1 MARKPRSNQVKNR
14 KDVLFDNIRPF
25 KPLTEN
31 QSTAS
36 DGFLAGRHLC
46 ITGYAGTGKTYIA
59 IYHAILDYIAGNIDH
74 ISIYRTA
81 VQTVD
86 IGFLPGTEAEKM
98 APFEAPYIQIVN
110 KILGRAD
117 GYQILKTKGILS
129 FDSTSFLRG
138 ITLDRCCVVVDEAQN
153 LDKHEVNTI
162 MTRLGK
168 DTRVVLCG
176 DIRQSDIDFHDSGL
190 GFLKKVLTR
199 IGGSYFTLVDMTH
212 EDIVRS
218 GIVKAW
224 IIAAEGVDREQ
235 KEEKE
240 RRRGNTGGPAGT
252 Q

>member
-1 MARKPRSNQVKNR
+1 MARKPRNTQVKNR
-14 KDVLFDNIRPF
+14 RDTLFDNIQPF
-25 KPLTEN
+25 KPLTNN
-31 QSTAS
+31 QARAAE
-36 DGFLAGRHLC
+36 GFQSGKNLC
-46 ITGYAGTGKTYIA
+46 LTGYAGTGKTYIA
-59 IYHAILDYIAGNIDH
+59 LHNALTEYLAGTIDH

-117 GYQILKTKGILS
+117 AYQILKTKGILS

-138 ITLDRCCVVVDEAQN
+138 ITLDKCCVVVDEAQN

-168 DTRVVLCG
+168 GTRVILCG
-176 DIRQSDIDFHDSGL
+176 DIRQSDVDFQDSGL
-190 GFLKKVLTR
+190 GFLRMVLKR
-199 IGGSYFTLVDMTH
+199 LGSSYFTLVDMGK

-218 GIVKAW
+218 GLVKAW
-224 IIAAEGVDREQ
+224 IIAAEEYESEQ
-235 KEEKE
+235 KERKNKGCDQG
-240 RRRGNTGGPAGT
+240 RQAS
-252 Q
+252 